1 MLPKSVI
8 DLLFGW
14 SNWIGKHS
22 LDTWNLVPLCVMQT
36 LWKKGNCRTFDN
48 SESLVTQLKYCVLDF
63 WLIGLVHGALPIAI
77 PLSILKSRFTSVY
90 KLYFASLYATLCP
103 LCVHVDSFL
112 NKTPLL
118 INK

>member
-22 LDTWNLVPLCVMQT
+22 LDTWNLVPFCVMQT

-48 SESLVTQLKYCVLDF
+48 SESLVTQLKYCVRFLFDWSCAWGFTNSNSIVDF
-63 WLIGLVHGALPIAI
+63 KE
-77 PLSILKSRFTSVY
+77 S
-90 KLYFASLYATLCP
+90 LYF
-103 LCVHVDSFL
+103 CV
-112 NKTPLL
+112 
-118 INK
+118 

>member
-8 DLLFGW
+8 DLLF
-14 SNWIGKHS
+14 SNWVGKHS

-63 WLIGLVHGALPIAI
+63 WLIGLVHEALPVAI
-77 PLSILKSRFTSVY
+77 PFSILKSHFTSVY
-90 KLYFASLYATLCP
+90 KLIFASL
-103 LCVHVDSFL
+103 
-112 NKTPLL
+112 
-118 INK
+118 